1 MLRNIIRM
9 AEELAAKR
17 LKTSPVTIGT
27 HKYVTAPRCRAK
39 SNFRSGHFHADEALA
54 VYMLRLLPAYT
65 DAALIRTRDPN
76 LLASCHTVV
85 DVGGEYSP
93 ANDRYDHHQREF
105 NTTFPSR
112 STKLSSAGLVYMHF
126 GKAIIAQRTG
136 LLESHPDVT
145 LLYEKLYTDFVE
157 ALDANDNGIEMY
169 DPKSL
174 GEASKRFKDF
184 GTTLPSLVSDLNN
197 AVDDP
202 LLPPLVPATSIDIES
217 PQAAEDARF
226 LQASALMGTSFV
238 RKLALAHSNW
248 LPARAVV
255 KESYEARFKTD
266 PSGLIIT
273 LPKGGVPWKEH
284 LYNIESET
292 PGGKKILF
300 VLYPENEEKNSKWRV
315 QTVSVSRESFESRR
329 PLKEEWRGVRDSDL
343 SAKSGIDGC
352 VFVHASGFIG
362 GNLTKEGALEMA
374 RKSMTD

>member
-1 MLRNIIRM
+1 M
-9 AEELAAKR
+9 ADELAAKR

-27 HKYVTAPRCRAK
+27 HKFVSLPSREAEVNPH
-39 SNFRSGHFHADEALA
+39 SGHFHADEALA
-54 VYMLRLLPAYT
+54 VYMLRLLPTYRSAS
-65 DAALIRTRDPN
+65 LVRTRDPS
-76 LLASCHTVV
+76 LLAECHTVV

-93 ANDRYDHHQREF
+93 ANNRYDHHQREF
-105 NTTFPSR
+105 NTTFPSK

-126 GKAIIAQRTG
+126 GKAIIALRTG
-136 LLESHPDVT
+136 LPESHPDVT

-157 ALDANDNGIEMY
+157 ALDANDNGIELY

-174 GEASKRFKDF
+174 GQASKQFKDF

-197 AVDDP
+197 QVDDP
-202 LLPPLVPATSIDIES
+202 LLPPLIPATSIEISS
-217 PQAAEDARF
+217 PQGAEDARF

-238 RKLALAHSNW
+238 RKLALAHSSW

-255 KESYEARFKTD
+255 AEAYKIRHQTD

-273 LPKGGVPWKEH
+273 LPKAGIPWKEH
-284 LYNIESET
+284 LYNIESGT
-292 PGGKKILF
+292 SGGEKILY
-300 VLYPENEEKNSKWRV
+300 VLYAENEEKDSKWRV
-315 QTVSVSRESFESRR
+315 QAVSMSRESFESRQ

-374 RKSMTD
+374 RGSMID